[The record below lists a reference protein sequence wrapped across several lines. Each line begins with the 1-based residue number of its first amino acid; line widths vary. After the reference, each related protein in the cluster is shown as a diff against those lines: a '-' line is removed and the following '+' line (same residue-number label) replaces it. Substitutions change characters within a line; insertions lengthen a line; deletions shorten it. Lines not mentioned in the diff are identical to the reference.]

1 VSPDWISAGKDI
13 HVARAVTYFGGYGF
27 DLAMPSATSAV
38 LTLNPAYDPGTAPGK
53 VVVHLPWFMQVTSIR
68 VDGAS
73 VAVPVS
79 GRLDLSP
86 DAHRVELQ
94 WTKRP
99 LAADAPVS
107 YDDAVTRYKA
117 EYRKRF
123 DHLNQGPSS
132 ATSR

>member
-1 VSPDWISAGKDI
+1 
-13 HVARAVTYFGGYGF
+13 
-27 DLAMPSATSAV
+27 
-38 LTLNPAYDPGTAPGK
+38 
-53 VVVHLPWFMQVTSIR
+53 MQVTSIR

-79 GRLDLSP
+79 GRLDLSS

-99 LAADAPVS
+99 LAEDAPVS

-123 DHLNQGPSS
+123 DHLNQDPSS